1 MLGNEETRRIL
12 QWHLAVGV
20 DETIAEASVDRF
32 AEPPPSVPVPA
43 AAPAPVAETVVG
55 APPAPSGRA
64 APPPPMTGDQ
74 SVRSAVE
81 QAAAAKDLDALRAA
95 LETFDGCTLKN
106 TATNLVFTDGDA
118 KARLMLIGEAP
129 GAEEDRR
136 GVPFVGP
143 SGQLLDRMLTSIG
156 IERAE
161 VLISNTV
168 FWRPPGNRTPTH
180 QETAICLPFVER
192 MIELV
197 DPDVLVALG
206 GSAAKS
212 LLGEPQSVGRLRGRW
227 FSYQSAALSHPI
239 EATVMFHPAYL
250 LKTPMQKRV
259 TWQDLQ
265 MIKHRLAEHAKS

>member
-1 MLGNEETRRIL
+1 MLSNEETRRIL
-12 QWHLAVGV
+12 EWHLAVGV
-20 DETIAEASVDRF
+20 DETIAETPVDRF
-32 AEPPPSVPVPA
+32 AVPPPAMPHAEPIVSVVS
-43 AAPAPVAETVVG
+43 APGDRVV
-55 APPAPSGRA
+55 APPQ
-64 APPPPMTGDQ
+64 MTGDQ

-81 QAAAAKDLDALRAA
+81 QAAAAKDLEALRAV
-95 LETFDGCTLKN
+95 LETFEGCLLKN
-106 TATNLVFTDGDA
+106 TATHLVFADGDA

-143 SGQLLDRMLTSIG
+143 SGQLLDRMLASIG
-156 IERAE
+156 IDRAE

-168 FWRPPGNRTPTH
+168 FWRPPGNRTPTP

-206 GSAAKS
+206 GPAAKS
-212 LLGEPQSVGRLRGRW
+212 LLGETQGVGRLRGRW

-239 EATVMFHPAYL
+239 DATAMFHPAYL
-250 LKTPMQKRV
+250 LRTPAQKRV
-259 TWQDLQ
+259 AWQDLQ
-265 MIKHRLAEHAKS
+265 MIKHRLAEHTES